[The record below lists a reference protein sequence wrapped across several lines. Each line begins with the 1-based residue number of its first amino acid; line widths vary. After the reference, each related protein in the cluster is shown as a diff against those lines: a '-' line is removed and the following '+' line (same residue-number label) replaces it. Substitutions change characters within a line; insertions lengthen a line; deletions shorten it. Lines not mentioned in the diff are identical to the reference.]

1 MAKKRRKH
9 SAATKA
15 RVAVEALRERKTVA
29 QIASQHQVSV
39 AAVSKWKQEALK
51 GLPEVFSRT
60 KSSEDSRLQDSLYE
74 QIGRLQVEL
83 AWLKKNGD
91 LFVGS

>member
-1 MAKKRRKH
+1 MAKKRKRH
-9 SAATKA
+9 NPTTKA

-29 QIASQHQVSV
+29 QIASQYQVSPT
-39 AAVSKWKQEALK
+39 AVTKWKQEALK
-51 GLPEVFSRT
+51 RLPEVFAQAQAT
-60 KSSEDSRLQDSLYE
+60 NDDQEVTALYE

-91 LFVGS
+91 LFVG